1 MSSAPHTLL
10 LLRHLLLR
18 LLLEVIIQLI
28 CATISWRLRHLQH
41 ALPWILRFR
50 MSLWRDMKA
59 RDMWAPVVEKYKVK
73 KKDSLCADDGDP
85 V

>member
-1 MSSAPHTLL
+1 
-10 LLRHLLLR
+10 
-18 LLLEVIIQLI
+18 
-28 CATISWRLRHLQH
+28 
-41 ALPWILRFR
+41 

-73 KKDSLCADDGDP
+73 KKGLLCADDGDS